1 MTAHQLRGVEWDAAS
16 IFEHVLRRLR
26 PGASPHI
33 HVEFSPYAGMNH
45 TIRLRDGRILV
56 RLSDLLEHAP
66 PAVVEAVAVILLSK
80 LFRLAVPGKHR
91 ERYRRYLNA
100 PAVRG
105 RIELAR
111 RVRGSKR
118 AGSPAGDA
126 YHLEELFHR
135 LNRQYFSGQLARPKL
150 AWSRSDSRT
159 ALGHYD
165 PAHNT
170 IVLSRLL
177 DRPQA
182 PSLLV
187 EFILYHEML
196 DLKYPVEP
204 CGDRR
209 RVHSAAFSREEKK
222 FAGYSEARRALKS
235 LTSWKS

>member
-1 MTAHQLRGVEWDAAS
+1 MPSHEIGVEWDAAS

-26 PGASPHI
+26 PGAPPQI
-33 HVEFSPYAGMNH
+33 YVEFRPYASMNH
-45 TIRLRDGRILV
+45 TIRLRQGRILV

-66 PAVVEAVAVILLSK
+66 PAVVEALAVILLSK
-80 LFRLAVPGKHR
+80 LFGLRVPGPYR
-91 ERYRRYLNA
+91 ERYRRYVNGS
-100 PAVRG
+100 AVRS

-118 AGSPAGDA
+118 AGSPAGNA
-126 YHLEELFHR
+126 YHLEELFDR
-135 LNRQYFSGQLARPKL
+135 LNRKYFSAELPRPKL
-150 AWSRSDSRT
+150 AWSRADSRT

-177 DRPQA
+177 DRPEA
-182 PSLLV
+182 PPVLV

-196 DLKYPVEP
+196 HLKHPVEP
-204 CGDRR
+204 CDGRR

-222 FAGYSEARRALKS
+222 FALNAEARRALKS
-235 LTSWKS
+235 LTSLKL